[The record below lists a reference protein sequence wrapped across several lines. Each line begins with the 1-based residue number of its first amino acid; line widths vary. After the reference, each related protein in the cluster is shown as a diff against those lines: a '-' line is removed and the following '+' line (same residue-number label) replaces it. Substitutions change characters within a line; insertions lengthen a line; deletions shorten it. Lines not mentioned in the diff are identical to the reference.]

1 MAPACNTSDAIS
13 DILNSVN
20 SEMSNM
26 IMAAADSSDSIA
38 ALHRLS
44 SLDIYDII
52 ERLLSSGNYD
62 LGLHVHTHN
71 NRR

>member
-1 MAPACNTSDAIS
+1 
-13 DILNSVN
+13 
-20 SEMSNM
+20 M